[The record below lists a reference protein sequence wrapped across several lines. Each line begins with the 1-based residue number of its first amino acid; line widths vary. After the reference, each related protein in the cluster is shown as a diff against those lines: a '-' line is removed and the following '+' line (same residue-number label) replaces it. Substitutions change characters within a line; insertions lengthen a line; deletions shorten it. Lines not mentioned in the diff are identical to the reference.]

1 MLADRVEDHVVRL
14 AACREVLSEPIVHG
28 PRTERPHELDVFR
41 VAHGRHVGLEVVCEE
56 LHRARSDRPGGAVDE
71 DALACERLC
80 RSEGRERE
88 QRAVGDGR
96 RLLEPQV
103 RRLQGDHA
111 ALRYDDVLRVR
122 ATRNAEYLVADTE
135 RLHGRPDVLD
145 LPRELGAVAR
155 PPRPANAR
163 EDPGEAVLGAA
174 HAHRV
179 AARHRGGVDPDE
191 HLVVLRHGSLDVR
204 DAEHVRRSVA
214 VVDDS
219 SHAGTSSRWIVR

>member
-1 MLADRVEDHVVRL
+1 MNPRSMRDVCPAGPQRAPAAAERVLADRVEDHVVRL

-71 DALACERLC
+71 DALSCERLC

-111 ALRYDDVLRVR
+111 ALRDDDVLRVR

-145 LPRELGAVAR
+145 LPRELGAVCSSA
-155 PPRPANAR
+155 AA
-163 EDPGEAVLGAA
+163 GEC
-174 HAHRV
+174 
-179 AARHRGGVDPDE
+179 P
-191 HLVVLRHGSLDVR
+191 
-204 DAEHVRRSVA
+204 
-214 VVDDS
+214 
-219 SHAGTSSRWIVR
+219 